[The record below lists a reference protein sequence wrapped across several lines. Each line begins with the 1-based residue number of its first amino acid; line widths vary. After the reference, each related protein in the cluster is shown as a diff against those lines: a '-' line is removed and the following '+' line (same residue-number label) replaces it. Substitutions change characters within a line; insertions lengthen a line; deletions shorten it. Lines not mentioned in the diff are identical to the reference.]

1 MLWLK
6 DFALFLMDIRNN
18 IFDMCRL
25 FFTIFLLA
33 VGMGLR
39 AQQQAVVVIDGLPA
53 GMSADSVYLAA
64 AINRWNPCCAAHRF
78 VIGGDGRLVLVLSD
92 APDTVR
98 FRVCR
103 GSWRAVECLPN
114 GMDSPM
120 HIAIG
125 GDTTHISVDAWRDA
139 VPVKQLAT
147 TAGKNVRF
155 APQQLDMP
163 QLGKHRSVRV
173 YFPPNYFNGK
183 AFPVIYMYDAQNL
196 FDNATSTTRSEWRVD
211 EIMDALYYSRGFAA
225 IVVGLN
231 AATRPHERS
240 QELTPWD
247 NDSLSI
253 AGRGDAFAKFVVKTL
268 KPFIDGH
275 YRSDPRRERTAIIGA
290 ELAGLSA
297 FYIAQQS
304 PEVFGM
310 AAAIGPLIEPC
321 PKAIDFRAKLKPNK
335 RSQRFYLSIGEEQPQ
350 RNVVEGLYA
359 QMQAAGF
366 VDVGLNICP
375 YGQDAEWYYGE
386 EFDRAVRFLFGLR
399 E

>member
-1 MLWLK
+1 M
-6 DFALFLMDIRNN
+6 R
-18 IFDMCRL
+18 RL
-25 FFTIFLLA
+25 FFTMLLLVA
-33 VGMGLR
+33 GMCLM

-53 GMSADSVYLAA
+53 GTSVDSVYLAA
-64 AINRWNPCCAAHRF
+64 AINRWSPCSNAHRF
-78 VIGGDGRLVLVLSD
+78 VEGSDGCLVLVLPD
-92 APDTVR
+92 APDTIR

-103 GSWRAVECLPN
+103 GSWRAVECQPN
-114 GMDSPM
+114 GTDAPM
-120 HIAIG
+120 RIAVSD
-125 GDTTHISVDAWRDA
+125 DTTRISVAAWRDA
-139 VPVKQLAT
+139 VPAKQLAT

-155 APQQLDMP
+155 APKQIDMP

-196 FDNATSTTRSEWRVD
+196 FDNATSTTRNEWRVD

-231 AATRPHERS
+231 AETMPQERT
-240 QELTPWD
+240 QELTPWN
-247 NDSLSI
+247 NDSLAI

-275 YRSDPRRERTAIIGA
+275 YRSDPRRERTAIVGA

-304 PEVFGM
+304 PEVFGL

-321 PKAIDFRAKLKPNK
+321 PKASDFIAKLKPNK
-335 RSQRFYLSIGEEQPQ
+335 RSQRFYLSVGEEQAQ
-350 RNVVEGLYA
+350 RGVVEGLLG

-366 VDVGLNICP
+366 VDAKLNVCP